1 MDIAIAAVPYDD
13 GKTIKT
19 RPALLVKVNDQQA
32 TVFKITTKYESK
44 SAVIKKLYYPI
55 EFWREAG
62 LDKAS
67 FVDTH
72 ETYTL
77 STEYMLRTP
86 PIGVMADT
94 DVINLF
100 DFIKNTH

>member
-44 SAVIKKLYYPI
+44 SAVIKKY
-55 EFWREAG
+55 
-62 LDKAS
+62 
-67 FVDTH
+67 
-72 ETYTL
+72 
-77 STEYMLRTP
+77 
-86 PIGVMADT
+86 
-94 DVINLF
+94 
-100 DFIKNTH
+100 